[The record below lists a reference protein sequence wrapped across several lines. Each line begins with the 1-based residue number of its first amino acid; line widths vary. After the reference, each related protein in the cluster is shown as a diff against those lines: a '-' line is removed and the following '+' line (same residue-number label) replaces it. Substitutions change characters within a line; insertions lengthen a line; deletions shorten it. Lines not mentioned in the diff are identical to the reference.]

1 MSDFTQETPLQDLDS
16 AVSFE
21 LRGDLDRRT
30 FGGNLAKTD
39 GTLFDLAVALED
51 GNGMITTDDEN
62 LITALDAHEAL
73 VREGTPVS
81 PAKATAKEIV
91 DGAGEL
97 TAEQAEAELAAEQ
110 SRPEGP
116 RKTVV
121 EALTNRLEQLA
132 ANDNTENPEA

>member
-1 MSDFTQETPLQDLDS
+1 MSDLTQETPLEDLDS

-51 GNGMITTDDEN
+51 GNGKITTDDER
-62 LITALDAHEAL
+62 LITALTSHPAL
-73 VREGTPVS
+73 VREGTPS
-81 PAKATAKEIV
+81 LPPKATAKEIV
-91 DGAGEL
+91 DGAGDL
-97 TAEQAEAELAAEQ
+97 TAEQAEAELAAEN

-121 EALTNRLEQLA
+121 EALTSRLEQLA
-132 ANDNTENPEA
+132 AESNPEGSE

>member
-1 MSDFTQETPLQDLDS
+1 M
-16 AVSFE
+16 
-21 LRGDLDRRT
+21 
-30 FGGNLAKTD
+30 
-39 GTLFDLAVALED
+39 
-51 GNGMITTDDEN
+51 
-62 LITALDAHEAL
+62 
-73 VREGTPVS
+73 
-81 PAKATAKEIV
+81 